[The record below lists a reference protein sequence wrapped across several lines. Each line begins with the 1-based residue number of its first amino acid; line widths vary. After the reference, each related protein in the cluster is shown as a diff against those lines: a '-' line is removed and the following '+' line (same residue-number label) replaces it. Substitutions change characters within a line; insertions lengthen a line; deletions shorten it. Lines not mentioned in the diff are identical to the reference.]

1 LFAIV
6 FNSVVNG
13 DYVRMTQTGTNNCFA
28 SKSFSDN
35 SVANQLWFQYFDG
48 NLSVQKRVKTQ
59 PNLGHSAACYL
70 SVEPVSAAQKAPWII
85 DWLFLFK
92 AHL

>member
-1 LFAIV
+1 
-6 FNSVVNG
+6 
-13 DYVRMTQTGTNNCFA
+13 
-28 SKSFSDN
+28 
-35 SVANQLWFQYFDG
+35 LWFQYFDG